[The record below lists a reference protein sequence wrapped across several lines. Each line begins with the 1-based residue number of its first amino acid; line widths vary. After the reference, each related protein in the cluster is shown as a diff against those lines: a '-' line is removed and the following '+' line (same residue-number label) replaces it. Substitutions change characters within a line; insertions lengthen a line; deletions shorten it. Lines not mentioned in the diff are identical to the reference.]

1 MTGADAGLGDP
12 DLVVGSANMTATF
25 KFHVLADPFPD
36 VLWRVANQLMLANV
50 TPWFMQ
56 LTTKTDGQLSIEVV
70 LGPISRINALFIV
83 RKISQQMLTAA
94 VHL

>member
-1 MTGADAGLGDP
+1 
-12 DLVVGSANMTATF
+12 
-25 KFHVLADPFPD
+25 
-36 VLWRVANQLMLANV
+36 MLANV

-94 VHL
+94 VHLEPVT